1 MFPGYS
7 KFTRAIA
14 LKQILRPADIPS
26 YQLGVAPFEMLA
38 PISHGRP
45 VLAQI
50 SYRQVAAGGIIPGQS
65 SFGVSG
71 FGNLIPM
78 VTPGDIPYYGPMSG
92 GE

>member
-1 MFPGYS
+1 MLPGYS

-14 LKQILRPADIPS
+14 LQQVLRPADIPS
-26 YQLGVAPFEMLA
+26 YQLGTAPFEMLA

-45 VLAQI
+45 ILNQF
-50 SYRQVAAGGIIPGQS
+50 SYRQVDTGGIIPGQS

-71 FGNLIPM
+71 FGNIIPM
-78 VTPGDIPYYGPMSG
+78 IAPGDIPYYGPMSG